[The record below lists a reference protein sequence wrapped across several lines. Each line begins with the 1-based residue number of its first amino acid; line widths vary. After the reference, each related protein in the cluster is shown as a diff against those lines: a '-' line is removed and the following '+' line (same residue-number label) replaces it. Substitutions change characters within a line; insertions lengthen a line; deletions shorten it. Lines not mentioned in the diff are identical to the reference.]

1 MPKGVALGQRHHILG
16 FKGVGF
22 EIVAV
27 DDSAGLER
35 ELVLLARDPEV
46 ALVLLTEDMAVE
58 APEAVENF
66 RSKSR
71 AVLTVIPTHEGSRHM
86 SFQEIRRSVEKSL
99 GVDILG
105 KE

>member
-22 EIVAV
+22 EIHAV
-27 DDSAGLER
+27 EDSAGLER
-35 ELVLLARDPEV
+35 ELERLIRDPDV
-46 ALVLLTEDMAVE
+46 ALVLVTEDMAVE
-58 APEAVENF
+58 ASAAVENF
-66 RSKSR
+66 RAR
-71 AVLTVIPTHEGSRHM
+71 AGAILTVIPTHEGSRHV
-86 SFQEIRRSVEKSL
+86 SFQEIRKSVERSL

>member
-22 EIVAV
+22 AIVAV
-27 DDSAGLER
+27 ENSAELEH
-35 ELVLLARDPEV
+35 ELVNLARDPEV

-58 APEAVENF
+58 APEAIENF
-66 RSKSR
+66 RLRSS
-71 AVLTVIPTHEGSRHM
+71 AVLTVIPTHEGSRHV
-86 SFQEIRRSVEKSL
+86 SFQKIRKSVERSL

>member
-1 MPKGVALGQRHHILG
+1 MPKGVALGQQHHILG

-27 DDSAGLER
+27 ENSAELEHQ
-35 ELVLLARDPEV
+35 LVILARDPEV

-58 APEAVENF
+58 APEALDNF
-66 RSKSR
+66 RLRSS
-71 AVLTVIPTHEGSRHM
+71 AVLTVIPTHEGSRHV
-86 SFQEIRRSVEKSL
+86 SFQEIRRSVERSL

-105 KE
+105 KQ

>member
-16 FKGVGF
+16 FQGVGF
-22 EIVAV
+22 EIVAIE
-27 DDSAGLER
+27 DSAGLER

-46 ALVLLTEDMAVE
+46 ALVLVTEDMAVE

-66 RSKSR
+66 RLRSS
-71 AVLTVIPTHEGSRHM
+71 AILTVIPTHEGSRQV
-86 SFQEIRRSVEKSL
+86 SFQEIRRSVERSL

-105 KE
+105 KQ

>member
-1 MPKGVALGQRHHILG
+1 MPKGIALGQRHHILG

-22 EIVAV
+22 EIVAIENS
-27 DDSAGLER
+27 DELEHK
-35 ELVLLARDPEV
+35 LIVLASDPEV

-58 APEAVENF
+58 APEAIENF
-66 RSKSR
+66 RLRSS
-71 AVLTVIPTHEGSRHM
+71 AILTVIPTHEGSM
-86 SFQEIRRSVEKSL
+86 NVSFQEIRRSVERSL

>member
-22 EIVAV
+22 EIVAIEDGV
-27 DDSAGLER
+27 GLER
-35 ELVLLARDPEV
+35 ELVLLMRDPEV
-46 ALVLLTEDMAVE
+46 ALVLLTEDMAIE

-66 RSKSR
+66 RSR
-71 AVLTVIPTHEGSRHM
+71 ASAILTVIPTHEGSRHL
-86 SFQEIRRSVEKSL
+86 SFQEIRKSVEKSL

>member
-1 MPKGVALGQRHHILG
+1 MPKGIALGQRHHILG

-27 DDSAGLER
+27 EDSAGLEQ
-35 ELVLLARDPEV
+35 ELVKLARDPEAV
-46 ALVLLTEDMAVE
+46 LVLLTEDMALE
-58 APEAVENF
+58 APEAIENF
-66 RSKSR
+66 RARSA
-71 AVLTVIPTHEGSRHM
+71 AVLTIIPTHEGSRHV
-86 SFQEIRRSVEKSL
+86 SFQEIRKSVEKSL